1 MPDGRAIESR
11 ATIELPYPRVRDVLR
26 ADALS
31 IFHRA
36 TKVAEERSGEGVA
49 ALSVNLAGIEM
60 TRDIIV
66 TVRGIREDPAAG
78 DERPV
83 VTSLDLE
90 WKAADSPGFFPT
102 MKAELRISPES
113 SSRTEVML
121 VGTYKPPMGILGSAI
136 DAVVG
141 RLAEA
146 SVHGFVAA
154 VVEQIGLEPHDG

>member
-1 MPDGRAIESR
+1 MPEGRAIESR
-11 ATIELPYPRVRDVLR
+11 ATVELPYAQVRDVIR

-49 ALSVNLAGIEM
+49 VLSVSLGGIEV

-66 TVRGIREDPAAG
+66 TVRGIREDTTSAG
-78 DERPV
+78 ERSP
-83 VTSLDLE
+83 TTCLSLE

-102 MKAELRISPES
+102 MEAELRIRSTS
-113 SSRTEVML
+113 STETEVKL
-121 VGTYKPPMGILGSAI
+121 VGTYRPPMGILGTAI

-141 RLAEA
+141 RLAEK

-154 VVEQIGLEPHDG
+154 VVEQIGLEPRSV